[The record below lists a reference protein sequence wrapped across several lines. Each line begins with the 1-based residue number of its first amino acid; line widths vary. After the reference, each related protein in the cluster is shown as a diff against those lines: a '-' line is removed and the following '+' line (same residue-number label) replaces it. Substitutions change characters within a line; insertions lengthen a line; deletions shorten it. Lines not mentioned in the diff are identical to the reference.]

1 MACAESLHESHVRED
16 EPESG
21 HVIEIIESLPVPND
35 DIEHVENLMNNQLE
49 EAEAG
54 DSQQIEKQS
63 PEADERKKEEKRLL
77 YLHNCRSNSLIQI
90 NDFKSQYSHF

>member
-1 MACAESLHESHVRED
+1 MECEESLHESLARED
-16 EPESG
+16 ETD

-54 DSQQIEKQS
+54 DFQQNRETES
-63 PEADERKKEEKRLL
+63 RNRRKKKRRKKIALL
-77 YLHNCRSNSLIQI
+77 A
-90 NDFKSQYSHF
+90 